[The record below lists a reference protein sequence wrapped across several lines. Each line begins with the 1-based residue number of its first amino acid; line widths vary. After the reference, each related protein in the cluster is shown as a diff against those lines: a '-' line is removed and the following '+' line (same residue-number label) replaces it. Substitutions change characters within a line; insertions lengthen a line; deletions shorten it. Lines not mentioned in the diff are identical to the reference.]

1 LSDVKIFDLSG
12 RLLQE
17 KTVRILEGE
26 NVIDFS
32 LKDYAQGLYILRYFE
47 DGVLIKSEKISK
59 TE

>member
-1 LSDVKIFDLSG
+1 LSG